1 MIDYKHF
8 PKNAVLLKEIS
19 KRITDVAVRQS
30 LNRYTYRYRL
40 ANAFNG
46 LDVTGIDKRT
56 LRGYSAATKLFLAYT
71 AYDEVRVAEKILL
84 DRKNPKLHHVF
95 NFPLA
100 HKIRRNKGLERLQKN
115 SSAVTR
121 ESLTKSVAKF
131 YDEGNNE
138 IMCIATAIRN
148 CFAHGDLTA
157 GGADLD
163 TVKAQVVVEEL
174 ADAVMQ
180 KSNEIFN
187 EILGQK

>member
-8 PKNAVLLKEIS
+8 PKNSILLKEIS
-19 KRITDVAVRQS
+19 KRITDGKVKQS

-46 LDVTGIDKRT
+46 LDVSDIDKRT

-84 DRKNPKLHHVF
+84 QRRTPKVHHVF

-100 HKIRRNKGLERLQKN
+100 HKIRKNKGLEKLLKN
-115 SSAVTR
+115 SSAITR
-121 ESLTKSVAKF
+121 ESLTTSIKKF
-131 YDEGNNE
+131 YDNGNNE
-138 IMCIATAIRN
+138 VMCIATEIRN
-148 CFAHGDLTA
+148 CFAHGDFTA

-163 TVKAQVVVEEL
+163 TVKAQVVIEEL